1 MPRTKKKS
9 ETKKKIDTKQ
19 RAEMLTDNLRARI
32 ANFSLSRSYTSLV
45 YGIITLIVLFALGF
59 AAVRLFTQEQTPEIS
74 QQGVDSTIEENNN
87 EYVVKEGETL
97 WSIAEQEYN
106 DGFAWGEIAQAN
118 ELPDPN
124 NLEAGTRLII
134 PERTTPEQAQDS
146 EEQGEEVKVAPT
158 EDVPTPTAV
167 SEQMQIA
174 GEQITGSE
182 YTVVA
187 GDTLWDISIRA
198 YGDGYRWP
206 EIAASNN
213 IVNPDLIY
221 VGTTLSLQR

>member
-1 MPRTKKKS
+1 
-9 ETKKKIDTKQ
+9 
-19 RAEMLTDNLRARI
+19 
-32 ANFSLSRSYTSLV
+32 
-45 YGIITLIVLFALGF
+45 
-59 AAVRLFTQEQTPEIS
+59 
-74 QQGVDSTIEENNN
+74 
-87 EYVVKEGETL
+87 
-97 WSIAEQEYN
+97 
-106 DGFAWGEIAQAN
+106 
-118 ELPDPN
+118 DPN

-146 EEQGEEVKVAPT
+146 EEQGEEVNVTPT

-167 SEQMQIA
+167 SEQMQTA

-221 VGTTLSLQR
+221 VGTTLNLQR